1 MNTKTLNNINQNIVV
16 TEELIERYENE
27 KEKIKSKVVPAWQL
41 YSCEIIGCSF
51 AIAIVSA
58 NILDLGAMI
67 IGVMGGAAIGAS
79 VPYIVKQIKIGD
91 QGNGE
96 GHLSGSLRHEDLG
109 NIPEGN
115 QGEHHG
121 RHGQNGVHD
130 KIEL

>member
-1 MNTKTLNNINQNIVV
+1 MNTKTLNNINQNIVA

-41 YSCEIIGCSF
+41 YSGEIIGCSF

-67 IGVMGGAAIGAS
+67 IGGMGGAAIGAS

-91 QGNGE
+91 LNYQIFTNGLILKNLE
-96 GHLSGSLRHEDLG
+96 KEKSKVCEK
-109 NIPEGN
+109 
-115 QGEHHG
+115 
-121 RHGQNGVHD
+121 V
-130 KIEL
+130 KILHK